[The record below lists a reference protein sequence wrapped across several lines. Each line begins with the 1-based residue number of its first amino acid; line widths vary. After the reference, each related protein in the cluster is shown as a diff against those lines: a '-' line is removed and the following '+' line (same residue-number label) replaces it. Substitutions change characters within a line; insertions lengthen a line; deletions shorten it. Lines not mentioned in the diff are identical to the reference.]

1 MKVHLY
7 IDEEIDKLKRSIF
20 VRDIKYRRELE
31 YEPLFKIW
39 TIVMKYDFPELSARE
54 IFERGGIDINIIN
67 KKIPQRRI
75 KEWKDNYQKFGIKYF
90 LPEDDYY
97 NSVITTENNKID
109 DDSLKRQ
116 LMIFVIKRLKEI
128 SNEENR

>member
-1 MKVHLY
+1 MKVRLY
-7 IDEEIDKLKRSIF
+7 TDEEIEKLKKSIF
-20 VRDIKYRRELE
+20 IRDIKYRRELE

-39 TIVMKYDFPELSARE
+39 TIVMKHDFPELSARE

-67 KKIPQRRI
+67 KKIPQKRI
-75 KEWKDNYQKFGIKYF
+75 KEWRDNYQKFGIKYF

-97 NSVITTENNKID
+97 NSVATTENNKID
-109 DDSLKRQ
+109 NDSLKKQ

>member
-1 MKVHLY
+1 MKVRIY
-7 IDEEIDKLKRSIF
+7 ADEEIDKLKKSIF
-20 VRDIKYRRELE
+20 IKDIKYRRELE

-39 TIVMKYDFPELSARE
+39 TIVMKHDFPELSARE

-90 LPEDDYY
+90 LPEDNCY

-109 DDSLKRQ
+109 NDSLKKQ